1 MITGSIIALS
11 GAGLYLLVSYHK
23 FKLTESI
30 SATFYEW
37 GKPPMKYSAAF
48 MLFCLIVAIGSWVN
62 AYYENYEVWTRICLG
77 VAGIALS
84 WVGIASTYKDKK
96 VSTLHYALAVLAIAL
111 GFAALSVEYWRTW
124 RAWAPL
130 ASFIAVS
137 VAIRFLWPKWATY
150 LIEVVALVII
160 FSCL

>member
-1 MITGSIIALS
+1 MTAGSIIALS
-11 GAGLYLLVSYHK
+11 GASLYLLMSYSN
-23 FKLTESI
+23 FGLTGSI
-30 SATFYEW
+30 SQTFYEW
-37 GKPPMKYSAAF
+37 GKPPIKYSAAF
-48 MLFCLIVAIGSWVN
+48 MWFCLIVAVGAVWN
-62 AYYENYEVWTRICLG
+62 AYLVKEVPTKFCLG
-77 VAGIALS
+77 GAAVAIS

-150 LIEVVALVII
+150 LIEVMALVII
-160 FSCL
+160 FTML